1 MADYV
6 GSKRS
11 PVNAKAEVEAVG
23 CTGILLTV
31 IAFALIWVVVHLWR
45 IADALQ
51 ASNEAGKEAPI
62 AQRHA
67 E

>member
-6 GSKRS
+6 GSEKT
-11 PVNAKAEVEAVG
+11 PVNAKADVEAVG
-23 CTGILLTV
+23 CTGFLLTV
-31 IAFALIWVVVHLWR
+31 IACALIWAVVYLGR
-45 IADALQ
+45 IADSLQ